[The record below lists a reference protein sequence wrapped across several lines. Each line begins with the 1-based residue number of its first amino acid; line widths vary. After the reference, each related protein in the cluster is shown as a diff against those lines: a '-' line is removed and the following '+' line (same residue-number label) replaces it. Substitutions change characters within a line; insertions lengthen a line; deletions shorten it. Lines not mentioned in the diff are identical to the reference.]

1 MRKKKG
7 SALVVVLLS
16 LTALIITSIA
26 VYSYVANRSKLN
38 KNSNNNEIL
47 ETAAKSALSIGEYYL
62 INDKNYKNI
71 SNNIT
76 VEVPENYIKEKVGS
90 NNFDNGDVVLED
102 NKLEKFNY
110 SVNITNDNNR
120 YKIQAIAKIGRNT
133 KEENRDIVLKTSE
146 KLTAD
151 ENVDLLLKDSSGI
164 TILNSDNLEIKNSIV
179 KLSNSTFNINGVLKS
194 NNISPDKQLT
204 SYLTK
209 YDNTSF
215 GWHES
220 YSYNMVNEN
229 IGGIRSN
236 GLNLMFGQNGLNID
250 ELQEKLFWLDSFNY
264 SGDAIL
270 YNNYGYYREISLSN
284 LNGQILKNYS
294 GAIIKLSDY
303 NYVLLCNGNLNI
315 TGYIS
320 DIDNI
325 FIYSTGIVTIDEG
338 RNFMSDSNVFNGRM
352 SIVANEGINIRDSF
366 IENSVG
372 SFNKTDA
379 LKKCLRKFTK

>member
-1 MRKKKG
+1 MKKKKG
-7 SALVVVLLS
+7 STLVVVLVS
-16 LTALIITSIA
+16 LTALIITGTAI
-26 VYSYVANRSKLN
+26 YSYVANRSKLN
-38 KNSNNNEIL
+38 KNSNNNEVL
-47 ETAAKSALSIGEYYL
+47 ETAVKSALSIGEYYL
-62 INDKNYKNI
+62 VNEKKYKNI

-76 VEVPENYIKEKVGS
+76 VEVPENYIKEKVS
-90 NNFDNGDVVLED
+90 NNNFDNGDNVLED

-110 SVNITNDNNR
+110 FVNITNDNNR
-120 YKIQAIAKIGRNT
+120 YKIKAIAKMGRNT
-133 KEENRDIVLKTSE
+133 KEESRDIVLKTSE

-164 TILNSDNLEIKNSIV
+164 TILNSDDLQIRNSIV
-179 KLSNSTFNINGVLKS
+179 ELSNSTFNINGVLKS
-194 NNISPDKQLT
+194 NNTSADKQLT
-204 SYLTK
+204 KYLKK
-209 YDNTSF
+209 YDNTSY

-220 YSYNMVNEN
+220 YSYNMVNKN
-229 IGGIRSN
+229 TGGIRSN
-236 GLNLMFGQNGLNID
+236 GLQLMFGQNGLNIN
-250 ELQEKLFWLDSFNY
+250 ELQEKLFWLDNFNY

-270 YNNYGYYREISLSN
+270 YNNYGYYREVSLSN
-284 LNGQILKNYS
+284 LNEQILKNYS

-320 DIDNI
+320 DMDNI

-338 RNFMSDSNVFNGRM
+338 HNYMSDSNVFDGRM
-352 SIVANEGINIRDSF
+352 SIVANEGIHIKNSF

-372 SFNKTDA
+372 SFKITNG